1 MSGEGEFKKRL
12 VLAYSRTETV
22 FCLDCGFNPNKQT
35 LVELGKSVD
44 EAAKDF
50 PATFKKNPHFEGQ
63 YLLQLD
69 SDDVGKEI
77 TRLAEWFLK
86 WFGTKREET
95 PSTQNK

>member
-1 MSGEGEFKKRL
+1 MSEDGEFTKLLREKATFALDVEKWEVDVAL
-12 VLAYSRTETV
+12 VLQ
-22 FCLDCGFNPNKQT
+22 K
-35 LVELGKSVD
+35 VD

-86 WFGTKREET
+86 WFGVKREET
-95 PSTQNK
+95 PPT

>member
-1 MSGEGEFKKRL
+1 MSEDGEFTKLLREKATFALDVEKWEVDVAL
-12 VLAYSRTETV
+12 VLQ
-22 FCLDCGFNPNKQT
+22 K
-35 LVELGKSVD
+35 VD

-77 TRLAEWFLK
+77 TRLAKWFLK

>member
-1 MSGEGEFKKRL
+1 MSEDGEFTKLLREKATFALDVEKWEVDVAL
-12 VLAYSRTETV
+12 VLQ
-22 FCLDCGFNPNKQT
+22 K
-35 LVELGKSVD
+35 VD

-86 WFGTKREET
+86 WFGVKREET
-95 PSTQNK
+95 SPT

>member
-1 MSGEGEFKKRL
+1 MSEDGEFTKLLREKATFALDVEKWEVDVAL
-12 VLAYSRTETV
+12 VLQ
-22 FCLDCGFNPNKQT
+22 K
-35 LVELGKSVD
+35 VD

-86 WFGTKREET
+86 WFGVKREET